1 MMMQVIWFHLS
12 AVHFILE
19 MFRNIILIKINTIYI
34 STINVLCMFIWALRY
49 TINIIVFI
57 YICEEVYAEVLFE
70 YSLEKLRESK
80 IKF

>member
-34 STINVLCMFIWALRY
+34 STINVFCMFMWTLRH
-49 TINIIVFI
+49 TINIIIFI